1 MQSYFKQTA
10 WTLAVAVI
18 GTIFVS
24 SSTLVLA
31 RAQKTAKDG
40 VYSAAQAKRG
50 EALYNEQCASCHSAD
65 LSGGGAPQLAGADFI
80 GFWDK
85 TPVSDLVIKIKDSMP
100 ASSPGSLNAQQST
113 DITAFMLQVNKF
125 PAGSADLPSDPA
137 EQKAIT
143 IVK

>member
-1 MQSYFKQTA
+1 MQSYFKGAA
-10 WTLAVAVI
+10 WTFAVAVI
-18 GTIFVS
+18 GTIFVG

-31 RAQKTAKDG
+31 QNMTAKDG

-50 EALYNEQCASCHSAD
+50 EALYKEQCASCHSAD

-113 DITAFMLQVNKF
+113 DITAFMLQANKY
-125 PAGSADLPSDPA
+125 PAGAADLSADA
-137 EQKAIT
+137 AAQKAIS